1 MKIWQDDKNRLK
13 AKTESGPSGWT
24 VKERGSHWLRVSPAV
39 ADDLSLL
46 SFLPEP
52 AANVGQDGFSPLQ
65 EPGNRVAKSPAG
77 IFWIV
82 INPRLP
88 RVPAMRGNRGGN
100 AETIPSPWDGI
111 FCLLGE
117 LEKR

>member
-24 VKERGSHWLRVSPAV
+24 VKERGSHWLKVSPAV

-65 EPGNRVAKSPAG
+65 ERAKLLKGSQKVQPGLFAPRKVKSVVSAFLTEQRFATQ
-77 IFWIV
+77 IIV
-82 INPRLP
+82 LGAPHG
-88 RVPAMRGNRGGN
+88 ARG
-100 AETIPSPWDGI
+100 
-111 FCLLGE
+111 
-117 LEKR
+117 

>member
-24 VKERGSHWLRVSPAV
+24 VKERGSHWLKVSPAV

-65 EPGNRVAKSPAG
+65 ERAKTYRVAKS
-77 IFWIV
+77 
-82 INPRLP
+82 L
-88 RVPAMRGNRGGN
+88 
-100 AETIPSPWDGI
+100 
-111 FCLLGE
+111 
-117 LEKR
+117 

>member
-24 VKERGSHWLRVSPAV
+24 VKERGSHWLKVSPAV

-65 EPGNRVAKSPAG
+65 ERAKLLKGSQKVYDRVAKSPSG
-77 IFWIV
+77 
-82 INPRLP
+82 
-88 RVPAMRGNRGGN
+88 
-100 AETIPSPWDGI
+100 T
-111 FCLLGE
+111 FCSTE
-117 LEKR
+117 SEKRRFRFPHRSMT